1 MQIQKIKYAYD
12 FFHTFMKS
20 SRINKIWNTNHIGEP
35 QFDTEKLYF
44 PSDYVEVCKG
54 RHKDFMTCE
63 CVSSM
68 GLRFPEFLF

>member
-1 MQIQKIKYAYD
+1 
-12 FFHTFMKS
+12 MKNLMMLS
-20 SRINKIWNTNHIGEP
+20 LTAVLIGCSTTNHIGEP
-35 QFDTEKLYF
+35 EFDTAKLYC